1 MSGEKNL
8 STLLSTM
15 QPVLD
20 PETYVFVT
28 TTKALPSLPLSTLNP
43 QLIAQEAEGTTIV
56 TTEALAASHGFKE
69 TVFLCRKISLTIHSS
84 LEAVGLIA
92 AITDRLKDHEIST
105 NVVSGFFH
113 DHIYVPAGR
122 ADDAMSVLGGVCAG
136 CEGDMIQ
143 IGLRLYLGPC
153 T

>member
-1 MSGEKNL
+1 MSGEENL
-8 STLLSTM
+8 TTLLSTM

-20 PETYVFVT
+20 PQTYVFIT
-28 TTKALPSLPLSTLNP
+28 TTQSIASLPLATLDP

-56 TTEALAASHGFKE
+56 TTEALATSHGFKE
-69 TVFLCRKISLTIHSS
+69 TVFPCRKISLTIHSS

-92 AITDRLKDHEIST
+92 AITDRLKDHKIST

-122 ADDAMSVLGGVCAG
+122 AEEAMKVLGQLA
-136 CEGDMIQ
+136 EDAK
-143 IGLRLYLGPC
+143 RKRSD
-153 T
+153 